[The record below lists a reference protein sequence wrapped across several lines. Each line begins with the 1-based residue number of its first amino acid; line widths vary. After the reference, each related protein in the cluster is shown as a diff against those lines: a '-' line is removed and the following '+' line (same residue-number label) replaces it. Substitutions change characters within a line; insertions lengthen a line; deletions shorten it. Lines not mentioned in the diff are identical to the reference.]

1 MKIVT
6 YLENGNEQ
14 LGFVIDNLV
23 FPSHIISNQLP
34 NSSLALL
41 QLGQE
46 GLDMA
51 KKELQEFKKIED
63 FQNQGNS
70 FSEITLLAPVPNP
83 TSFRD
88 AYAFRQL
95 VDTSRLQRQLQ
106 IIPDFD
112 YVPVFYL
119 SKHALIQGAGT
130 VYCMPEHF
138 EKMDFEFEVAIVIH
152 KKGRS

>member
-1 MKIVT
+1 LNKRRIQNFIMKIVT

-46 GLDMA
+46 GLDMS
-51 KKELQEFKKIED
+51 KKELQEFKKIKD

-70 FSEITLLAPVPNP
+70 FYEITLLSQLSIPFSV
-83 TSFRD
+83 SGE
-88 AYAFRQL
+88 YAFRQH
-95 VDTSRLQRQLQ
+95 VETPSMNRSQD
-106 IIPDFD
+106 IIPVSDLFT
-112 YVPVFYL
+112 VFYVSTL
-119 SKHALIQGAGT
+119 
-130 VYCMPEHF
+130 
-138 EKMDFEFEVAIVIH
+138 
-152 KKGRS
+152 